1 MIVHCSSLDSRD
13 DDGCAWRKGER
24 KRRKWDEL
32 RLGCCKPTYVPMIA
46 VPMFEWSN
54 DRGWLSAEE
63 STPCLVVSCLVFF
76 NLTINVCLLEA

>member
-13 DDGCAWRKGER
+13 DDGCAWCKGER
-24 KRRKWDEL
+24 KRQKWDEL

-54 DRGWLSAEE
+54 D
-63 STPCLVVSCLVFF
+63 
-76 NLTINVCLLEA
+76 